1 MTVPALVA
9 LLASLA
15 LSQAPEPAQ
24 APAPAPAS
32 APAPNDPEVDRWEAA
47 VAAQPDSAAAHY
59 NLGVARYRAGQFKEA
74 ADSFKRAGEVA
85 SGADSPDPALA
96 ASSAY
101 NRAASFY
108 GSTREQAEAAQRM
121 LEAKEREGAAEGAGA
136 PIDPEALKQAI
147 ADATASFDGF
157 RDAAYA
163 DPSDLG
169 SRANAEQSRRLIRA
183 LEELQRQQQ
192 QQQQQQQNEKQQ
204 PQDQQDAKDQ
214 EQPQDGE
221 QPKPQ
226 DAPSEER
233 PQDQEGK
240 DGGADD
246 EKEREAQQQQQQQQ
260 QGQPRQDPPAD
271 RPQELEAAKQQP
283 AKPGEMTK
291 EEADRLLQGVRDRE
305 RRRRAEQDRR
315 AQEQA
320 TRGRAPVKDW

>member
-192 QQQQQQQNEKQQ
+192 QQQNEKQQ

-246 EKEREAQQQQQQQQ
+246 EKEREAQQQQQ

>member
-15 LSQAPEPAQ
+15 LSHAPEPAQ

-192 QQQQQQQNEKQQ
+192 QQQNEKQQ

-246 EKEREAQQQQQQQQ
+246 EKEREAQQQQQ

>member
-192 QQQQQQQNEKQQ
+192 QQQQQQNEKQQ

-246 EKEREAQQQQQQQQ
+246 EKEREAQQQQQ

>member
-192 QQQQQQQNEKQQ
+192 QQQNEKQQ

-233 PQDQEGK
+233 PQDQEGR

-246 EKEREAQQQQQQQQ
+246 EKEREAQQQQQ